1 MSITIAIIITTAL
14 MSFYSFNNPKVRN
27 DFMFLGH
34 RVRNNKEY
42 IRFIS
47 SGFIHADFQHLF
59 FNMLSLYFFGSTTEW
74 MFERIF
80 PTAPNV
86 LYLMFY
92 LSALAISEIPSYI
105 KNKHNYH
112 YASLGA
118 SGAVAAVIY
127 ANIFF
132 DPFGWMSFYFI
143 PMPKFVFGALYIMM
157 SIYLDRQ
164 RMDNINHSA
173 HLWGAVYG
181 FFFPLI
187 IQPSLI
193 HYFLQQF
200 GLRLLD

>member
-1 MSITIAIIITTAL
+1 MSITLVIIIITTL
-14 MSFYSFNNPKVRN
+14 TSFYAFNNARVMN

-59 FNMLSLYFFGSTTEW
+59 FNMFSFYFFGSTTEW

-86 LYLMFY
+86 LFLLFY
-92 LSALAISEIPSYI
+92 LSALAISEIPSFI
-105 KNKHNYH
+105 KNKNNYQ

-132 DPFGWMSFYFI
+132 DPFGMMSFYFI
-143 PMPKFVFGALYIMM
+143 PMPKFVFGIFYIMIC
-157 SIYLDRQ
+157 IYMDRQ
-164 RMDNINHSA
+164 RMDNVNHSA

-181 FFFPLI
+181 FFFPLLV
-187 IQPSLI
+187 QPNLI
-193 HYFLQQF
+193 HFFISHF
-200 GLRLLD
+200 GLAMN

>member
-1 MSITIAIIITTAL
+1 MSITLVIIIITTL
-14 MSFYSFNNPKVRN
+14 TSFYAFNNARVMN

-59 FNMLSLYFFGSTTEW
+59 FNMFSFYFFGSTTEW

-86 LYLMFY
+86 LFLLFY

-105 KNKHNYH
+105 KNKNNYQ

-132 DPFGWMSFYFI
+132 DPFGMMSFYFI
-143 PMPKFVFGALYIMM
+143 PMPKFVFGIFYIMIC
-157 SIYLDRQ
+157 IYMDRQ
-164 RMDNINHSA
+164 RMDNVNHSA

-181 FFFPLI
+181 FFFPLLV
-187 IQPSLI
+187 QPNLI
-193 HYFLQQF
+193 HFFIGHF
-200 GLRLLD
+200 GYAMN